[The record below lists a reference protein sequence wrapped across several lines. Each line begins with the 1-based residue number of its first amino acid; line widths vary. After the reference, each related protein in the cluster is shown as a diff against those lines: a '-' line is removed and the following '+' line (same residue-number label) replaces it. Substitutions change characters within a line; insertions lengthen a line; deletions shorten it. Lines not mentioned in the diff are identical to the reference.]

1 MIIRTLAETRR
12 STRNVKGKGWVS
24 ARLALKDDDMGFSF
38 HVTTMFAGRE
48 ISMHYKNHLE
58 AVFILRG
65 EGTIEDLATNEVH
78 DLRPGT
84 LYLLNDHDR
93 HVVRPRTDILAACV
107 FNPPVSGREVH
118 DDSGSYPA
126 EMPAEPVPIAQ

>member
-1 MIIRTLAETRR
+1 MIIRTLADARR
-12 STRNVKGKGWVS
+12 SKRNVRGKGWVS
-24 ARLALKDDDMGFSF
+24 ARLALKEDEMGFSF

-58 AVFILRG
+58 AVFVLRG

-78 DLRPGT
+78 KLRPGT
-84 LYLLNDHDR
+84 LYLLNEHDR
-93 HVVRPRTDILAACV
+93 HVVRPKTDILCACV
-107 FNPPVSGREVH
+107 FNPPVTGQEVH

-126 EMPAEPVPIAQ
+126 ESHAEPVAIAR